1 MQSARCDFVQCD
13 PPLPLLGLPRRL
25 ARLRVRR
32 RRHAARR
39 GGRDQEAAGEG
50 AVISAILFLWRHFRI
65 SVQRVIKDESM
76 YLFWERGVQ
85 DE

>member
-1 MQSARCDFVQCD
+1 M
-13 PPLPLLGLPRRL
+13 
-25 ARLRVRR
+25 
-32 RRHAARR
+32 
-39 GGRDQEAAGEG
+39 
-50 AVISAILFLWRHFRI
+50 ISAILFLWRHFRI